1 MVSWLLDLGHQEVLM
16 SNLSKRST
24 VYFEP
29 RIHQALKL
37 KAASSQQSVS
47 ELIDEAVRLLMSEDQ
62 EDLAAFS
69 VRESEPEISYE
80 ALLNDLKKHGK
91 I

>member
-1 MVSWLLDLGHQEVLM
+1 M

-29 RIHQALKL
+29 TIHQALKMR
-37 KAASSQQSVS
+37 AASSNVSVS
-47 ELIDEAVRLLMSEDQ
+47 ELIDEAVRLLMREDQ
-62 EDLAAFS
+62 EDLSSVSDRAA
-69 VRESEPEISYE
+69 EPEMSYE
-80 ALLNDLKKHGK
+80 DFLNELKKDGK

>member
-1 MVSWLLDLGHQEVLM
+1 M

-29 RIHQALKL
+29 QIHQALKMR
-37 KAASSQQSVS
+37 AASTNVSVS
-47 ELIDEAVRLLMSEDQ
+47 ELIDEAVRLLMKEDQ
-62 EDLAAFS
+62 EDLNAVSSRVA
-69 VRESEPEISYE
+69 EEEISYE